1 MTQLTQTPALLTI
14 GLDVGD
20 RTTHL
25 CVLDADRQVA
35 HRGHCPTRRDAILQ
49 ALESYA
55 GARVILEAGSQSPWL
70 SAVLREQG
78 FAVQVA
84 DPRRVAL
91 ISKDPRKTDRR
102 DAEML
107 ARLGSGCPELLGQ
120 VHHRDEQ
127 TQADLSVLRAR
138 DLVVRTRTKVIQQVR
153 GLMKSFG
160 HRLPSTSAPAFG
172 RRVADKIPEVL
183 RPAIAPLLALLE
195 QLEATI
201 RGYDSHLAELA
212 ATRYPAAS
220 ALSQVD
226 GVGPVTSVAFVL
238 TVADPT
244 RFASSRRVGSWLGLC
259 PASRASGDRAPALP
273 ISKTG
278 DGYLRRLLVQCAH
291 YILGPLGKDSD
302 LRRYGLRLKARGGSG
317 ATQRAAVA
325 VARKLAVLLHRLWI
339 SGERYEP
346 LRTAGRAVAVVG
358 A

>member
-1 MTQLTQTPALLTI
+1 MTQLTQTLPTLTI

-20 RTTHL
+20 RTTHV
-25 CVLDADRQVA
+25 CVLDGDRQVA
-35 HRGHCPTRRDAILQ
+35 HRGHCATRRDDVLRGLAP
-49 ALESYA
+49 YA

-70 SAVLREQG
+70 SAALREQG

-120 VHHRDEQ
+120 VHHRDER

-153 GLMKSFG
+153 GLHKAFG
-160 HRLPSTSAPAFG
+160 HRLPSTSASAFG
-172 RRVADKIPEVL
+172 RRVADRIPEIL
-183 RPAIAPLLALLE
+183 QPAIVPLLPLLE

-201 RGYDSHLAELA
+201 RGYDSQLAELA
-212 ATRYPAAS
+212 ATRCPAA
-220 ALSQVD
+220 AVLQQVD
-226 GVGPVTSVAFVL
+226 GVGPVTSVACVL

-244 RFASSRRVGSWLGLC
+244 RFASSRQVGSWLGLC
-259 PASRASGDRAPALP
+259 PASRASGDRAPDLP

-278 DGYLRRLLVQCAH
+278 DGCLRRLLVQCAQ
-291 YILGPLGKDSD
+291 YILGPFGKDSD
-302 LRRYGLRLKARGGSG
+302 LRRYGLRLKARGGAG

-325 VARKLAVLLHRLWI
+325 VARKLAVLLHRLWM
-339 SGERYEP
+339 SGVPYEP
-346 LRTAGRAVAVVG
+346 LRAAGRTAA
-358 A
+358 ATAA